1 LALNVIGDLNS
12 KRVIVCKIWIF

>member
-12 KRVIVCKIWIF
+12 KRVVVCKIWIF